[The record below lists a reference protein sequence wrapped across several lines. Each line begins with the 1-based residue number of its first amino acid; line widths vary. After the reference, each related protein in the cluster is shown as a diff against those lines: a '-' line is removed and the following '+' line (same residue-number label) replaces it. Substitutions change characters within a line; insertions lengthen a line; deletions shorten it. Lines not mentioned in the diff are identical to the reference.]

1 MEKEIHSID
10 VEMDNIKELI
20 KEWQNKL
27 EILHWNIT
35 TERIDPKQ
43 VIHDGEDYFI
53 GIAIDWDSLRGVI
66 YHDID
71 LYEEAIVHELL
82 HVRYSTEDEDW
93 VNETTTQLLHS
104 KYKY

>member
-20 KEWQNKL
+20 KEWQDKL
-27 EILHWNIT
+27 EIAHWNIT
-35 TERIDPKQ
+35 TEKIDPKQ